1 MIKEM
6 LENYMNYKAD
16 IKTIEYQIKKIE
28 LEEISISGSNF
39 QVNGDIRPQGYM
51 TSSTENKI
59 LKNADRVNLL
69 EKQKNE
75 LQAKIEMID
84 SLINTLSDY
93 HREIANLK
101 YKYNKTNSQI
111 ATIMKR
117 EERTIRKALNKIIS
131 ILEEKYKNSE
141 KVPQSFHFST

>member
-6 LENYMNYKAD
+6 LENYMDYKAE

-28 LEEISISGSNF
+28 LEEVSISGANF

-51 TSSTENKI
+51 ASNTENKI
-59 LKNADRVNLL
+59 IKNADRVRLL
-69 EKQKNE
+69 EKQKDE

-93 HREIANLK
+93 HREITELK

-117 EERTIRKALNKIIS
+117 EERTIRKALLKILN
-131 ILEEKYKNSE
+131 ILEEKYESSV
-141 KVPQSFHFST
+141 KVP